1 MIVAGFGYRGAT
13 TPEALAEALHLAAGA
28 RSVDAIAA
36 PADKAEA
43 PAFRSFAKSRSLPL
57 HLVSPEALEAAE
69 TLTQSSISRTARGT
83 GSVAEASAL
92 ASLAPGA
99 RLLGPRVISS
109 DRSATCAL
117 AEGDP
122 L

>member
-1 MIVAGFGYRGAT
+1 MIVAGFGYRGTT
-13 TPEALAEALHLAAGA
+13 TPEALSEALRLAAGT
-28 RSVDAIAA
+28 RPVDAIAT
-36 PADKAEA
+36 PADKAET
-43 PAFRSFAKSRSLPL
+43 PAFQNFARALSLPL
-57 HLVSPEALEAAE
+57 RRVPAQALEAAE
-69 TLTQSSISRTARGT
+69 TLTQSTISQSARGT

-99 RLLGPRVISS
+99 RLLAPRVIST

>member
-1 MIVAGFGYRGAT
+1 MIVAGFGYRGT
-13 TPEALAEALHLAAGA
+13 TSPEALAEALRLAAGA
-28 RSVDAIAA
+28 RVVDAIAT
-36 PADKAEA
+36 PADKVETL
-43 PAFRSFAKSRSLPL
+43 AFQSFAGTLSLPL
-57 HLVSPEALEAAE
+57 RPVPPEALEAAE
-69 TLTQSSISRTARGT
+69 TLTQSTISQTARGT

>member
-1 MIVAGFGYRGAT
+1 MIVAGFGYRGTT
-13 TPEALAEALHLAAGA
+13 TPEALAEALRLAAGA
-28 RSVDAIAA
+28 RRVDAIAT
-36 PADKAEA
+36 PADKAA
-43 PAFRSFAKSRSLPL
+43 TPAFRSFVETLSLPL
-57 HLVSPEALEAAE
+57 CRVPARALQEVE
-69 TLTQSSISRTARGT
+69 TLTQSMTSRAARGT

-99 RLLGPRVISS
+99 RLLGPRVIST